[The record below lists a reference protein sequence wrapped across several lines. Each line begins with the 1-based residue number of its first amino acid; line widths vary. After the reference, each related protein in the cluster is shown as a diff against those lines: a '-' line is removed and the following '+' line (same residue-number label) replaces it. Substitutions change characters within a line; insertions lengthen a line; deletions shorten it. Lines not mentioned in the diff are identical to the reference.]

1 MSMQDLFYLMGIIFM
16 VSGIILTLTITVVFI
31 LLYRKISD
39 VRNFLFNEIG
49 SVIQKILNPK
59 DAAMAIGAGAAKM
72 IVKKLKNLGQARQN
86 GE

>member
-16 VSGIILTLTITVVFI
+16 VSGIILTLTITIVFI

-49 SVIQKILNPK
+49 SVVHKILNPK
-59 DAAMAIGAGAAKM
+59 DAAMAIGAGAVKM
-72 IVKKLKNLGQARQN
+72 AVEKLRKMSKRSSND
-86 GE
+86 

>member
-39 VRNFLFNEIG
+39 VRNFLFNEVG
-49 SVIQKILNPK
+49 MVLQKILNTREVVQT
-59 DAAMAIGAGAAKM
+59 DEE
-72 IVKKLKNLGQARQN
+72 VDFR
-86 GE
+86 

>member
-39 VRNFLFNEIG
+39 VRNFLFNEVG
-49 SVIQKILNPK
+49 MVLQKILNPRE
-59 DAAMAIGAGAAKM
+59 AAMAIGTGAAK
-72 IVKKLKNLGQARQN
+72 IIAKKIGAMVGKRVDA
-86 GE
+86 

>member
-16 VSGIILTLTITVVFI
+16 VSGIILTLTITIVFI

-49 SVIQKILNPK
+49 SVIHKILNPK
-59 DAAMAIGAGAAKM
+59 DAAMALGAGAAKM
-72 IVKKLKNLGQARQN
+72 VVDKLRKMSKRNVDA
-86 GE
+86 

>member
-1 MSMQDLFYLMGIIFM
+1 MSMQDLFYLIGIIFM

-49 SVIQKILNPK
+49 SVVRKILNPK

-72 IVKKLKNLGQARQN
+72 VVDKLRKMSKRTSN
-86 GE
+86 E